1 MASHLIMASQNYYSS
16 SGSTKFSITATK
28 AVGATADVAK
38 TLTIPGKY

>member
-1 MASHLIMASQNYYSS
+1 MASHWLWLAKNYYSS

-38 TLTIPGKY
+38 TLKLQD